1 MDEAFFTCTAMEVT
15 AVISVDRRKIGD
27 RKHGDITGKIKEFY
41 SSITKGRNPNY
52 KNYCTKVY

>member
-1 MDEAFFTCTAMEVT
+1 MEVT